1 MFHYI
6 IFQTKKMINKKT
18 SPGNFEFAE
27 LFAVVNMF
35 VKQNSLPLI
44 IQKAD
49 NSQMV
54 CEGRPFTFFNSAISH

>member
-1 MFHYI
+1 
-6 IFQTKKMINKKT
+6 MINKKT

-27 LFAVVNMF
+27 LFAVVNKF

-49 NSQMV
+49 NRVRWCVKAALLHFLILQ
-54 CEGRPFTFFNSAISH
+54 

>member
-1 MFHYI
+1 
-6 IFQTKKMINKKT
+6 MINKKT
-18 SPGNFEFAE
+18 SPRNFEFAE